1 MREQVSLC
9 RDGFQETKRRTVYLA
24 RDTSS
29 LKVSLHF
36 VVKRGFMAK
45 DRGTFNHRTKGPSLA
60 TT

>member
-9 RDGFQETKRRTVYLA
+9 FDGFQETKGRTVYLP
-24 RDTSS
+24 RGTSS
-29 LKVSLHF
+29 LKISLHF